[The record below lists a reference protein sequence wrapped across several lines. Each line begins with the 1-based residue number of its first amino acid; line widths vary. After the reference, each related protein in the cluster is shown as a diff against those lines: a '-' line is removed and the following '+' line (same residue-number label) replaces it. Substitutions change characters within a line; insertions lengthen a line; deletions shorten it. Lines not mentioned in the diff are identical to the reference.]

1 MRRHKTTN
9 DQNKNRIRIKL
20 NLGSRI
26 YEKVIEFMLYSYMV
40 CFSSCQTKNL
50 KNNKIKYKEGFF
62 ILLNNANSSQH
73 LTIENTQKLICI
85 YLHVI
90 LIYRSFSLFE
100 AHWSMDIQCM
110 YVYVHIHI

>member
-50 KNNKIKYKEGFF
+50 KNNKIK
-62 ILLNNANSSQH
+62 
-73 LTIENTQKLICI
+73 
-85 YLHVI
+85 
-90 LIYRSFSLFE
+90 
-100 AHWSMDIQCM
+100 
-110 YVYVHIHI
+110 